1 MDLIERAL
9 GELPVNV
16 KFLIEGEEE
25 AGSEHLRDFAV
36 ARCDFLKAD
45 GCILEVATAT
55 PGLPSEIECGAK
67 GFVDF
72 ELTAGGSP
80 RFPQRDVHSGLD
92 GGVPNAPWRLVWAL
106 NSLRDESENILIE
119 GVDGLVEKP
128 SEEDLAALR
137 EFGEDMTEMLKKDY
151 GLSETLRGRSGLDLL
166 QAVYMRPSITICG
179 VTSGYQ
185 GPGSKAIVPSTASA
199 KVEFRL
205 VPNLTAQKA
214 EEMIRAHL
222 IKRGFDDIEV
232 RSIGIGYD
240 PSRTPIN
247 HPFIRMTQELSNE
260 VAAPARARLVPISF
274 GCGPDYLFAPHA
286 PCCLAS
292 SEAELYGTNIHAP
305 NENLPLSSLTNIM
318 AFAATLAERLA
329 SL

>member
-1 MDLIERAL
+1 
-9 GELPVNV
+9 
-16 KFLIEGEEE
+16 
-25 AGSEHLRDFAV
+25 
-36 ARCDFLKAD
+36 
-45 GCILEVATAT
+45 
-55 PGLPSEIECGAK
+55 
-67 GFVDF
+67 
-72 ELTAGGSP
+72 
-80 RFPQRDVHSGLD
+80 
-92 GGVPNAPWRLVWAL
+92 
-106 NSLRDESENILIE
+106 
-119 GVDGLVEKP
+119 
-128 SEEDLAALR
+128 
-137 EFGEDMTEMLKKDY
+137 MTEMLKKDY